1 MRSKNEQ
8 VTRMKRSLFFIAFT
22 AAMCGGDPVAA
33 QSTAPAGPTT
43 QAVGAP
49 AIASPNSAGIGA
61 ATAPPV
67 PPADY
72 VIGPDDV
79 LSIVFW
85 RENDLSAEVVVRP
98 DGRISIPVIN
108 EVVAMGLTPEQLR
121 QTLVSAAERY
131 VEDPNVSVVVKE
143 IKSRRVF
150 IMGQIGK
157 AGPYLLMG
165 PTTVMQLI
173 ALAGGLQEFAK
184 EKEIVILRKQP
195 GAVET
200 SIRFNY
206 RDVVNRKNLRQN
218 IELQPG
224 DTVIVP

>member
-1 MRSKNEQ
+1 MRSKNDV
-8 VTRMKRSLFFIAFT
+8 VTRMKRLLVFIALT
-22 AAMCGGDPVAA
+22 ATVCVADPVAA
-33 QSTAPAGPTT
+33 QSTTPAGTT
-43 QAVGAP
+43 TPPGSAP
-49 AIASPNSAGIGA
+49 AIAPPNSTGVGTKTPQAL
-61 ATAPPV
+61 
-67 PPADY
+67 PADY

-85 RENDLSAEVVVRP
+85 RENDMSADVVVRP

-121 QTLVSAAERY
+121 QALVSAAERY

-150 IMGQIGK
+150 VMGQIGK
-157 AGPYLLMG
+157 PGPYPLMG

-206 RDVVNRKNLRQN
+206 REVVNRKNLRQN